1 MKKLFSMIE
10 EVERFLTKYPILRDD
25 DERLMANI

>member
-1 MKKLFSMIE
+1 MKKLFSVRDD
-10 EVERFLTKYPILRDD
+10 VETFLTKYPELRAD